1 MRIGSDT
8 EPALQTRLP
17 DPEPELQPPTPI
29 NMRTHRQSI
38 KFIESTP
45 LPASM
50 NEYQCTEPGIQS
62 SALHSYAMALYTR
75 EQEAPARIRSLIGQ
89 AIGSDAVL
97 VNDKLL
103 AEHKARTDASRKK
116 DYDAG
121 PQRDEDGR
129 VKWSA
134 NSTSMMR
141 ALRIRTLFMMGEI
154 DLKALSPIEKK
165 WAFTEYDHI
174 NRCPHCTLCGSKEHV
189 MPTCPDFHTKT
200 TPWRKGGELHTAY
213 KQKWRKAE
221 ETAQLRSRSEGAKTV
236 DKNNSRSQG
245 RSKKFEPTKRNQSFR

>member
-1 MRIGSDT
+1 MREGHHTKLCLLFHST
-8 EPALQTRLP
+8 NLP
-17 DPEPELQPPTPI
+17 SHHNNHLTNYPSLRWSITACGITLHYIVLVNAI
-29 NMRTHRQSI
+29 N
-38 KFIESTP
+38 
-45 LPASM
+45 
-50 NEYQCTEPGIQS
+50 N
-62 SALHSYAMALYTR
+62 AMALYTR

-103 AEHKARTDASRKK
+103 VEHKARTDASRKK

>member
-1 MRIGSDT
+1 M
-8 EPALQTRLP
+8 A
-17 DPEPELQPPTPI
+17 
-29 NMRTHRQSI
+29 
-38 KFIESTP
+38 
-45 LPASM
+45 
-50 NEYQCTEPGIQS
+50 NETVG
-62 SALHSYAMALYTR
+62 
-75 EQEAPARIRSLIGQ
+75 
-89 AIGSDAVL
+89 
-97 VNDKLL
+97 
-103 AEHKARTDASRKK
+103 
-116 DYDAG
+116 
-121 PQRDEDGR
+121 DEDGR

>member
-1 MRIGSDT
+1 
-8 EPALQTRLP
+8 
-17 DPEPELQPPTPI
+17 
-29 NMRTHRQSI
+29 
-38 KFIESTP
+38 
-45 LPASM
+45 
-50 NEYQCTEPGIQS
+50 
-62 SALHSYAMALYTR
+62 
-75 EQEAPARIRSLIGQ
+75 
-89 AIGSDAVL
+89 
-97 VNDKLL
+97 
-103 AEHKARTDASRKK
+103 
-116 DYDAG
+116 
-121 PQRDEDGR
+121 
-129 VKWSA
+129 
-134 NSTSMMR
+134 
-141 ALRIRTLFMMGEI
+141 MMGEI